1 MKIEGI
7 RVYPL
12 FFLVAWF
19 MFPGL
24 GQAAAE
30 VRLSAGQLVYVP
42 AYSHIYYGDREKQ
55 FLLTITLSIRN
66 TDPARTITI
75 SKVDY
80 YDSDGKPVRSYL
92 QKPLSLKPLASTR
105 FIVPE
110 SDHRGGSG
118 ASFIVQWQ
126 ADAKV
131 NPPLLEGVMIGASG
145 QQGISF
151 TSRGVEI
158 KK

>member
-1 MKIEGI
+1 MKLAGI
-7 RVYPL
+7 RVFSL

-19 MFPGL
+19 AFPGP

-30 VRLSAGQLVYVP
+30 VRWSAGQLLYVP
-42 AYSHIYYGDREKQ
+42 VYSYIYYGDHEKQ
-55 FLLTITLSIRN
+55 FLLTVTLSIRN
-66 TDPARTITI
+66 TDPTRTITI
-75 SKVDY
+75 SKVDF
-80 YDSDGKPVRSYL
+80 YDSEGKPVRSYL

-118 ASFIVQWQ
+118 ACFLVQWQ